1 VRTGCIRHP
10 AGARYLK
17 IYEWQLEF
25 CEGNQCAAA
34 LMSYFEY
41 CHNWKLEQLEQAKK
55 QNDELETSGKA
66 RTQNETLLQWHS
78 AKELEQAVMLYK
90 RDTIQKSIENVLV
103 SKGALEVHKNPNP
116 RLWFDHTKHFLF
128 KPKTVND
135 WLAKHHP
142 ESEPAVPQSI
152 DEKSEI
158 PGETPLQGR
167 PQSIDEKSETVE
179 EKSSMGSEKSSSSI
193 KEDSQRRQPKKT
205 TTTPRAHVSA
215 KGMRLVAEEVREV
228 VVVSS
233 VVVEEEPE
241 EPSKEEYWPDE
252 DESPVAD
259 QPPWPDDEAER
270 EVEEA
275 ATVTE
280 GQKAASAAVEAIATE
295 FRLGVVG
302 RGEIQHHLGL
312 KGLAYVQEKATLTRS
327 QPRNSPGGY
336 FLAALKDDYQ
346 APKSTAPAP
355 KPKGPTEPAGWR
367 EGLRAVARSRYP
379 GADPE
384 AWSYWKNVPRSLQV
398 EVLAELARPTA
409 ASAPPVATVPAK
421 VDLEAMREAVRNVGK
436 EAAA

>member
-10 AGARYLK
+10 VGARYLK

-25 CEGNQCAAA
+25 CDGNQCAAA

-90 RDTIQKSIENVLV
+90 RDTIQKAIDTVLV
-103 SKGALEVHKNPNP
+103 PKDVLEVRKNPNP

-128 KPKTVND
+128 KPKTLNN
-135 WLAKHHP
+135 WLDARYP
-142 ESEPAVPQSI
+142 GTDSEPPQSI

-158 PGETPLQGR
+158 PGEMTARPGR
-167 PQSIDEKSETVE
+167 TSFNEKSDIGA
-179 EKSSMGSEKSSSSI
+179 EKSSMGSEKSSIST
-193 KEDSQRRQPKKT
+193 KEDIQRRQPKKT

-215 KGMRLVAEEVREV
+215 KGMRMVAEEVKEV

-233 VVVEEEPE
+233 VVVEEEE
-241 EPSKEEYWPDE
+241 EPSKEEGYWPDE
-252 DESPVAD
+252 DDSPVAD
-259 QPPWPDDEAER
+259 QSPWPDDEAE
-270 EVEEA
+270 EELP
-275 ATVTE
+275 TVTE
-280 GQKAASAAVEAIATE
+280 EQKAASAAVDAIATE
-295 FRLGVVG
+295 FGLGVVG
-302 RGEIQHHLGL
+302 RGEIQHYLGL
-312 KGLAYVQEKATLTRS
+312 KGLAYVQEKAALTRS
-327 QPRNSPGGY
+327 QPRNSSGGY
-336 FLAALKDDYQ
+336 FMAALKDDYR

-355 KPKGPTEPAGWR
+355 KPKGPTEPEGWR

-409 ASAPPVATVPAK
+409 ASAPPVATGPAK
-421 VDLEAMREAVRNVGK
+421 IDFEAMREAVRNVGK
-436 EAAA
+436 EQES